1 MARTVTISD
10 EAAAAVEAEAART
23 KRPVDELVDEVL
35 QRQFPPEPGKP
46 VKPFRIEARLL
57 RTRPGTNFNFDKLE
71 ALLDEVEGP
80 FRK

>member
-10 EAAAAVEAEAART
+10 ETAAAVEAAAART
-23 KRPVDELVDEVL
+23 QKAVDQLVDEVL
-35 QRQFPPEPGKP
+35 QREFPPEAAKP
-46 VKPFRIEARLL
+46 VEPFRIEARLL

-80 FRK
+80 VRK